1 MADPAYI
8 DPATGVLTDGEAWV
22 PLHTCTP
29 TGTKLCQM
37 TSENDGSSLDWSQ
50 YMDLVAIV
58 AAQSVGTVY
67 DGDGLLGYFNNDTS
81 TNYAAQ
87 YWAGDGSPPLYVSR
101 TAAAYM
107 GLGNSLSTRV
117 DSNISTSLIW
127 RIFDINSGKYK
138 SSTTQWAAT
147 RAVPNTWTVG
157 AFSFVWQSQAA
168 ITEIDLNMENANYG
182 AACMI
187 SLFGVLPRMVA

>member
-1 MADPAYI
+1 MANPAYI
-8 DPATGVLTDGEAWV
+8 DTATGAISVTEAWV
-22 PLHTCTP
+22 PLLTCTP
-29 TGTKLCQM
+29 TGTKLCQLV
-37 TSENDGSSLDWSQ
+37 SVNDGSTLDWSQ
-50 YMDLVAIV
+50 YMDLVVIA
-58 AAQSVGTVY
+58 AAQSGGTVY
-67 DGDGLLGYFNNDTS
+67 DGDGILGYFNNDTTS
-81 TNYAAQ
+81 SYDVQ
-87 YWAGDGSPPLYVSR
+87 FFAGKGGSLYTSR
-101 TAAAYM
+101 QTTPYM
-107 GLGNSLSTRV
+107 SLGNSLSTRV
-117 DSNISTSLIW
+117 DSAISTSLIW

-157 AFSFVWQSQAA
+157 AHGFVWQSQAA